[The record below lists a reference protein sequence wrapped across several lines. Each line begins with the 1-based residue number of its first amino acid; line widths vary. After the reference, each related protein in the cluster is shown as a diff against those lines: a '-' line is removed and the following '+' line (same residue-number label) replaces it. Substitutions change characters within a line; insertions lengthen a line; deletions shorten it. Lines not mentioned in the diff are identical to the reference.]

1 MVISN
6 NTYPLNVL
14 STLGISVKT
23 EKGKASLPEALSNY
37 LDTIIKAN
45 ELENLFEAAP
55 QVINAAEEIAKQDPR
70 VALNALLAMTKSSD
84 LMGEQVGLSSCAGE
98 EGAKKADPRLL
109 KMHQASKDLYTK
121 IAGQVG
127 IVDNGLFLSIQDR
140 TKFNA
145 FLKNMADQKVEI
157 GEKEKE
163 YFNNLLI
170 DDLTFLTGTL
180 QSKPLDANKLLES
193 AETIRLI
200 KDGLGIENITTS
212 TTQTEI
218 PLKRIP
224 VGLRAIA
231 FDVQED
237 KEPKLLQPLLNILS
251 FIE

>member
-1 MVISN
+1 
-6 NTYPLNVL
+6 
-14 STLGISVKT
+14 
-23 EKGKASLPEALSNY
+23 
-37 LDTIIKAN
+37 
-45 ELENLFEAAP
+45 
-55 QVINAAEEIAKQDPR
+55 
-70 VALNALLAMTKSSD
+70 
-84 LMGEQVGLSSCAGE
+84 
-98 EGAKKADPRLL
+98 
-109 KMHQASKDLYTK
+109 
-121 IAGQVG
+121 
-127 IVDNGLFLSIQDR
+127 
-140 TKFNA
+140 
-145 FLKNMADQKVEI
+145 MADQKVEI

-163 YFNNLLI
+163 YFNNILI

-224 VGLRAIA
+224 VGLRDIA

-237 KEPKLLQPLLNILS
+237 KEPKLLQPLLKILS